1 METYKEW
8 EDYFIDG
15 TDVLKNKLGI
25 TEKEELKEKEA
36 EITLRKLVELYERPI
51 EGNFDKEHYC
61 NLHKYL
67 FGDIYDFAGC
77 YRTVYM
83 SKGNSYFSGVDD
95 IDWKLDYVLKEMN
108 QNITNVNSKYEYAV
122 FLAGYYTDLIAIHP
136 FREGNG
142 RTTREFLREFVNAK
156 NQKFELDWSRVDNE
170 KMLSGIRNSHISKS
184 ELEMEFYKALVDREQ
199 VIEAGKQG

>member
-25 TEKEELKEKEA
+25 TEKEELKEKET

-77 YRTVYM
+77 YRTV
-83 SKGNSYFSGVDD
+83 
-95 IDWKLDYVLKEMN
+95 IWLKE
-108 QNITNVNSKYEYAV
+108 I
-122 FLAGYYTDLIAIHP
+122 LIFQELKILI
-136 FREGNG
+136 GN
-142 RTTREFLREFVNAK
+142 
-156 NQKFELDWSRVDNE
+156 
-170 KMLSGIRNSHISKS
+170 
-184 ELEMEFYKALVDREQ
+184 
-199 VIEAGKQG
+199 

>member
-25 TEKEELKEKEA
+25 TEKEELKEKET

-67 FGDIYDFAGC
+67 FGDIYDFA
-77 YRTVYM
+77 
-83 SKGNSYFSGVDD
+83 SALAPKKLLIESGTKD
-95 IDWKLDYVLKEMN
+95 KLFP
-108 QNITNVNSKYEYAV
+108 ISGSEYAHSNIARIYKLMNAENNLVIDV
-122 FLAGYYTDLIAIHP
+122 FNGKHCVN
-136 FREGNG
+136 GNLS
-142 RTTREFLREFVNAK
+142 F
-156 NQKFELDWSRVDNE
+156 DW
-170 KMLSGIRNSHISKS
+170 LS
-184 ELEMEFYKALVDREQ
+184 E
-199 VIEAGKQG
+199 